1 MRKRSTVHGTKQGNS
16 FIRISLSDGSY
27 ALVDKQDYEK
37 VKNYRWL
44 KKSNGYA
51 VTTIYNP
58 IRKKSDHV
66 YMHRLVNNTPSGYET
81 DHINGDRCDNRAHN
95 LRSVTASQ
103 NQLNRN
109 ALSGVYQN
117 GTYQNGD
124 IKYGAGI
131 QINRKTIFLGYYR
144 TYEEALGARITAEEC
159 LVW

>member
-1 MRKRSTVHGTKQGNS
+1 MRKPPKVRGTKQGKS
-16 FIRISLSDGSY
+16 FIRISLNDGSY

-37 VKNYRWL
+37 VKSL
-44 KKSNGYA
+44 KWAKSSTGYA
-51 VTTIYNP
+51 RTTIYNP
-58 IRKKSDHV
+58 KRKKSDHV
-66 YMHRLVNNTPSGYET
+66 YMHRLVNNTPPRYET
-81 DHINGDRCDNRAHN
+81 DHINGNRLDNRAQN
-95 LRSVTASQ
+95 LRSVTVSQ

-109 ALSGVYQN
+109 ALSGVYRN

-124 IKYGAGI
+124 ARYGAAI